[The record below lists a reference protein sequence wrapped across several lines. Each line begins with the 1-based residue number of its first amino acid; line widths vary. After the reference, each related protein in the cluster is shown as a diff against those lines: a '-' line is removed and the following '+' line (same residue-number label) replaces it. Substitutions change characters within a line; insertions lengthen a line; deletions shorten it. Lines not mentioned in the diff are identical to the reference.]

1 MLYQHLPVIRA
12 QGIATLRTV
21 LSKLLLVLA
30 QEVSIS
36 STSDILSHVP
46 VSEGGLREIETTE
59 LDLLLETGDA

>member
-1 MLYQHLPVIRA
+1 MRA
-12 QGIATLRTV
+12 QGIAMLRTV